1 MHYRLE
7 IVMPPTED
15 VKAAIEQIMAPFDEN
30 GEERSHAF
38 WDYWL
43 VGGRWSGKKML
54 AKLGGDRMEKF
65 HAILDE
71 ARFTVSA
78 LRAGKPTLKPES
90 QIAKVDALWCEHFP
104 DSPIKQCPLFDHYKG
119 DIGDVMR
126 LDEIPKDLTAGHVII
141 AGPDH
146 TGEGLEA
153 VYRIQDE
160 IWNGV
165 IHVKSEWDGKVSTAI
180 ETHLKRIES
189 YRTKY
194 IEKNTPK
201 PDWLVVTVDYHS

>member
-30 GEERSHAF
+30 GEYRNHAF

-43 VGGRWSGKKML
+43 IGGRWSGSKIKAL
-54 AKLGGDRMEKF
+54 LGDDRIRKFNDLLVEK
-65 HAILDE
+65 
-71 ARFTVSA
+71 RVTVSGVQC
-78 LRAGKPTLKPES
+78 GKYTLEPAS
-90 QIAKVDALWCEHFP
+90 QIAEVDALWCEHFP

-119 DIGDVMR
+119 DVMR
-126 LDEIPKDLTAGHVII
+126 LDEIPKDLEAGHVIV

-153 VYRIQDE
+153 TYMIQDE
-160 IWNGV
+160 AWNGV
-165 IHVKSEWDGKVSTAI
+165 TYVKSEWDGKVSTAI
-180 ETHLKRIES
+180 EMHLKRIES
-189 YRTKY
+189 YRPEY
-194 IEKNTPK
+194 IEKSTPK